1 VTAIPT
7 GLDAPAYL
15 VDGRVVSRDTFYAR
29 ACDPQVSVV
38 VEACAGAGKTWML
51 VSRIVRALL
60 DGAAPQEILAITF
73 TRKAAGEMRER
84 LHEWLV
90 QLSAVGVTE
99 EVRVQELVKRG
110 LDAAAARRLAP
121 QLATLHERLLEGGR
135 GVEILTFHAWFAQLL
150 RAAPLQVVQ
159 ALGLHPAGDL
169 IEDTTDLAPE
179 LFRRFHASV
188 GSDEALRAAYTGLLR
203 LRGRNAVRTWLE
215 AAWSRR
221 LEVELADGSGALA
234 DSVPQAGELWSEFAG
249 LEDPAERLRA
259 PAVRA
264 LFDGVVEALVSAR
277 LATPRKQGEALAAA
291 LRMGRARDALS
302 AARKALLTDS
312 GTLRKH
318 LEVPGV
324 DEAVGALRHI
334 EEGMAQH
341 DAAAAH
347 AHMVCLARVLLSQYA
362 QLKRERGLIDM
373 ADLELGARALLRDPV
388 VSGWIQERLDA
399 RIRHVL
405 IDEFQDTNP
414 LQWQALHAWLASY
427 AGAGGGASGQRP
439 LSVFLVGD
447 PKQSIYR
454 FRRAEP
460 RVFAAAR
467 DFVAQALDGHV
478 LACDHTRRCSPG
490 VCQAVNRVFE
500 AAAQEGVYP
509 SFRAH
514 TTEVAEAA
522 VAPGTRLPA
531 AAVTALAPVGR
542 PDVAEPPAAEA
553 PAWRDSLTTPR
564 DRAQEVLRQRE
575 ARLVASE
582 LRALID
588 SGCAPGDVMVLARTR
603 ASLRRLAAELQAVHV
618 PFVAP
623 EATPLR
629 EAPQVRDLLAVLDVL
644 ASPSHDLSLAHALRS
659 PLFGASDDDLQQ
671 LAETAARSGAAW
683 WPALFELVEAP
694 AALVRARSLLARWRD
709 AAAWLPPHDL
719 LDRIVAEGDARV
731 RFAAAVPA
739 ERRRSALAAVD
750 ALLEQSLTLDG
761 ARYLTPYGFVRALRR
776 RSIAACGVNATD
788 AVALL
793 TVHGAKGL
801 EARTVFLMDCDSEA
815 RNAAT
820 STLLVD
826 WPVNAAAPSSV
837 AFVANEAQVAP
848 SLRTL
853 WQQEQREQQREELN
867 ALYVAMTRASDR
879 LVLSRTQAKKPS
891 PDAWWLR
898 LQEVAVGAPP
908 AATATPPAHEH
919 HEGNTSRVL
928 ELPALPAA
936 LQAGGT
942 APASRADD
950 AAAAVGRAVHRV
962 LEWASGPRGA
972 GGDAPWDALARAAAR
987 QAGVP
992 PDAVDEVRRISAMI
1006 LHAPACQAFFRG
1018 QQLRWSANE
1027 WVLFD
1032 GDQPLRAD
1040 RVVALGQAHDEANW
1054 QWWVLDYKL
1063 HHHPD
1068 ELTPYRAQLRR
1079 YRDLLRALVP
1089 GGTVRAAFVTGAGE
1103 CIEPDLDT

>member
-1 VTAIPT
+1 
-7 GLDAPAYL
+7 
-15 VDGRVVSRDTFYAR
+15 VSREVFYAR
-29 ACDPQVSVV
+29 ACDPQGSVV

-51 VSRIVRALL
+51 VSRILRALL
-60 DGAAPQEILAITF
+60 EGAAPQEVLAITF
-73 TRKAAGEMRER
+73 TRKAAGEMRAR

-90 QLSAVGVTE
+90 QFSAAGAGE
-99 EVRVQELVKRG
+99 DVRVQALVERG
-110 LDAAAARRLAP
+110 LDESAARRLAP

-150 RAAPLQVVQ
+150 RAAPLQAVQ

-179 LFRRFHASV
+179 LFRRFHAAV
-188 GSDEALRAAYTGLLR
+188 AADDALRAAYTGLLR

-221 LEVELADGSGALA
+221 LEVELADAEGVLA
-234 DSVPQAGELWSEFAG
+234 DSVPQAGELWPGFAG
-249 LEDPAERLRA
+249 LADPAERLHA
-259 PAVRA
+259 PAVRT
-264 LFDGVVEALVSAR
+264 LFEGVTEALASAR

-291 LRMGRARDALS
+291 LRLADARDAVA
-302 AARKALLTDS
+302 AARKALLTDE

-318 LEVPGV
+318 LEVAGV
-324 DEAVGALRHI
+324 DEAVGALQHI
-334 EEGMAQH
+334 EDGIAQH

-347 AHMVCLARVLLSQYA
+347 AHMVRLARVLLAQYA

-373 ADLELGARALLRDPV
+373 ADLELAALALLRDPV
-388 VSGWIQERLDA
+388 VSGWVQERLDA

-405 IDEFQDTNP
+405 IDEFQDTSP

-460 RVFAAAR
+460 RVFATAR
-467 DFVAQALDGHV
+467 DFVAQALEGHV

-490 VCQAVNRVFE
+490 VLQAVNQVFE
-500 AAAQEGVYP
+500 AAARQGTYAG
-509 SFRAH
+509 FRAH
-514 TTEVAEAA
+514 TTAVADEAA
-522 VAPGTRLPA
+522 APVARLP
-531 AAVTALAPVGR
+531 AAVTALPPVGR
-542 PDVAEPPAAEA
+542 NDAGERPAAKVL
-553 PAWRDSLTTPR
+553 AWRDSLATPR
-564 DRAQEVLRQRE
+564 DRAQEVRRQRE
-575 ARLVASE
+575 ARLVSAE
-582 LRALID
+582 FRALID
-588 SGCAPGDVMVLARTR
+588 AGCDPGDVMVLARNR
-603 ASLRRLAAELQAVHV
+603 ASLRRLAVELQAVHV

-659 PLFGASDDDLQQ
+659 PIFGASDNDLQR
-671 LAETAARSGAAW
+671 LAEAAAQRGAAW
-683 WPALFELVEAP
+683 WPALFALDDAN
-694 AALVRARSLLARWRD
+694 AMLVRARTLLARWSA

-719 LDRIVAEGDARV
+719 LDRIVADSDARV

-776 RSIAACGVNATD
+776 RSIEACGVSAAD

-801 EARTVFLMDCDSEA
+801 EARIVFLMDCDSEA

-820 STLLVD
+820 STLLID
-826 WPVNAAAPSSV
+826 WPVDTAAPSRV
-837 AFVANEAQVAP
+837 AFVAHEGQVAP

-853 WQQEQREQQREELN
+853 LQAERREQQREELN
-867 ALYVAMTRASDR
+867 ALYVAMTRARDR
-879 LVLSRTQAKKPS
+879 LVLSRTLAHKAS
-891 PDAWWLR
+891 PDAWWPR
-898 LQEVAVGAPP
+898 LQEVAVAVGP
-908 AATATPPAHEH
+908 AATAAAPARGHDEAA
-919 HEGNTSRVL
+919 TLRVL
-928 ELPALPAA
+928 ELPALPAVM
-936 LQAGGT
+936 QAVET

-950 AAAAVGRAVHRV
+950 AAAAVGRAAHRV
-962 LEWASGPRGA
+962 LEWATSPQGARGQ
-972 GGDAPWDALARAAAR
+972 APLDTLARAAAR

-992 PDAVDEVRRISAMI
+992 PDAVEQVRQVAATI
-1006 LHAPACQAFFRG
+1006 LHAPACRDFFDA
-1018 QQLRWSANE
+1018 QQVRWSANE

-1032 GDQPLRAD
+1032 GVQPLRAD
-1040 RVVALGQAHDEANW
+1040 RVVALGNAADEALW

-1068 ELTPYRAQLRR
+1068 ELAPYRAQLRQ
-1079 YRDLLRALVP
+1079 YRDLLRALLP
-1089 GGTVRAAFVTGAGE
+1089 GRPVRAAFVTGAGE
-1103 CIEPDLDT
+1103 RIEPDLGS